1 MDDIERRRFPRRT
14 LVCKITAIFGERLLM
29 LSSHTENVGIGGIRV
44 ILQEKLHISTEVE
57 IELFLEDREKPLK
70 SKGQIIWVR
79 ELNPEKIQ
87 PRFFD
92 TGIKFIGMNSSDQ
105 ELLRRR

>member
-1 MDDIERRRFPRRT
+1 MEVGGGVKMDDIERRRFPRRT

-57 IELFLEDREKPLK
+57 I
-70 SKGQIIWVR
+70 
-79 ELNPEKIQ
+79 
-87 PRFFD
+87 
-92 TGIKFIGMNSSDQ
+92 
-105 ELLRRR
+105 